1 VTVFKENIKKFY
13 LLFFLLIA
21 SCKQNQQPSVQAVS
35 SGDKCGSTSYSSEFI
50 GEYKICRP
58 GKNET
63 KLKIEVKNPN
73 IEKKYC
79 FIPNYLDQK
88 SKKAIYIGEPRCVF
102 IKFPDKPVE
111 VTLLKNRN
119 FPNGSDDYSKFP
131 INSVMILIDEV
142 HSFPPPYE
150 GPISSIEAYL
160 KCFEYMDTLE
170 DSGYCQAFKE
180 MKLYTFHSFSS

>member
-1 VTVFKENIKKFY
+1 VTVFNENIKKFY
-13 LLFFLLIA
+13 LFCFLIIS
-21 SCKQNQQPSVQAVS
+21 SCKQNQQPSIQAVTPS
-35 SGDKCGSTSYSSEFI
+35 DNCGSTSYSSEFI

-58 GKNET
+58 GK
-63 KLKIEVKNPN
+63 IENRLEIEIKNPI

-79 FIPNYLDQK
+79 FIPNYLDPTT
-88 SKKAIYIGEPRCVF
+88 KKAIYIGEPRCVF
-102 IKFPDKPVE
+102 IKFPDKAVE
-111 VTLLKNRN
+111 VTLLKNRK

-160 KCFEYMDTLE
+160 KCYEFMDTLE

-180 MKLYTFHSFSS
+180 MKFYTFHYFPS